1 MIKYHF
7 YKFLL
12 SISEEAEVD
21 LTKPQI
27 SHKGEKS
34 KMQVSKL
41 PQRVPK
47 KEKAMMNMTESSE
60 SCENVK
66 EAGVTV
72 DKESVKAG
80 EMVTKENPKPSKK
93 EKKGRKEKNVES
105 VDRRGTFVLAN
116 AKDLEL
122 DTKNSR
128 TEKIGKEKEEED
140 SGDRR
145 KTFVKPGGQA
155 KEDTVKNDR
164 RGTFVVPPNP
174 VVDEADGR
182 EELEPMEDVDQ
193 TRYFNTDMEMTEVF
207 NFTQQISTESINR
220 SNESSRPG
228 SAKGEKGMEQKGR
241 ESRPGSGK
249 SEKRTE
255 PTDQDKKT
263 NTKEDSLQKKEESSK
278 KSSMKTKESSGKP
291 DLDLLKSKLEKIK
304 STDSTRLS
312 KGSKDVSEGKSEK
325 SNERRDSDDGHGKS
339 VVEMRVSKPGNFEY
353 RVSRKQE
360 DGTRQPVPQKPVSR
374 SRSKGKVKL
383 SKSTSEVITSIAKTP
398 GKPRN
403 VFDFGD
409 RTPTVTLD
417 LKSLSDDSVSA
428 DKEHQ
433 KGIESK
439 KGEKNQKSKEN
450 KKEKDVL
457 NAKPSEEKETKIKS
471 SKTVKD
477 QKLLP
482 DNPVYYVPLAKGSP
496 AVVKEPSRQS
506 RRSRSK
512 PRRYRE
518 VSSDE
523 EEMDDEDGDVKG
535 QQRSKSRRRFSSGE
549 EVEKSGRRTRSQSRG
564 RKKDGKKDEEE
575 KDKDYEPAMAKK
587 QRQSRGRS
595 RTRRNDDED
604 EEVKVTKERASRSR
618 TRKAVEQQQNEDEGK
633 SEDLE
638 EVKIVRKTRS
648 RSRARSVKSRAGVME
663 DEDEASQEKMME
675 KSPDQN
681 QKETE
686 IAVSVDNVRRSS
698 KPFLESLRKSTDVS
712 EKVDKEQA
720 KAFLASLV
728 NNKEK
733 DKEPA
738 TSNKHAEVLVPSS
751 SEEEMEEKP
760 VEDGQRMSV
769 NESLVEDVQDTS
781 EQQSC
786 APVLPE
792 KKMKRKREEVDG
804 GKCTKGEVEDAEKVT
819 EIKKVDVDSAAE
831 VKKSVK
837 KEEKKEPSRKEKETK
852 VNGNPA
858 ITDSSTSDNLPV
870 VNDRLSQFVR
880 ERGRPK
886 PIVMEEDDDITFS
899 DFDKLYKH
907 VSAKRSMESEKD
919 GKVNNQEKAVEVKTK
934 EKVGNSEKASQEDLD
949 FKTPSVPSRKSTKSA
964 AKSRSKKSSKKK
976 SKDEEQKS
984 GEVQGSEKEN
994 SVEQVSH

>member
-1 MIKYHF
+1 MCLDDVEPLSDLDSS
-7 YKFLL
+7 LL
-12 SISEEAEVD
+12 NHGINEEAEVD

-27 SHKGEKS
+27 SHKSEKS

-93 EKKGRKEKNVES
+93 EKKGRKEKNMES

-122 DTKNSR
+122 DTKIVGR
-128 TEKIGKEKEEED
+128 KRLEKRK
-140 SGDRR
+140 RR
-145 KTFVKPGGQA
+145 KILVIG
-155 KEDTVKNDR
+155 ER
-164 RGTFVVPPNP
+164 L
-174 VVDEADGR
+174 VDEADGR

-228 SAKGEKGMEQKGR
+228 SAKGEKGTEQKGT

-263 NTKEDSLQKKEESSK
+263 NTKEESLQKKEESSK
-278 KSSMKTKESSGKP
+278 KSLMKTKESSGKP

-312 KGSKDVSEGKSEK
+312 KGSKDVSDGKSEK
-325 SNERRDSDDGHGKS
+325 SNERRDSDDGH
-339 VVEMRVSKPGNFEY
+339 
-353 RVSRKQE
+353 
-360 DGTRQPVPQKPVSR
+360 
-374 SRSKGKVKL
+374 GKVKL

-417 LKSLSDDSVSA
+417 LKSLNDDSESA

-439 KGEKNQKSKEN
+439 KGEK
-450 KKEKDVL
+450 
-457 NAKPSEEKETKIKS
+457 IK
-471 SKTVKD
+471 T
-477 QKLLP
+477 
-482 DNPVYYVPLAKGSP
+482 KGSP

-512 PRRYRE
+512 PRTYRE

-523 EEMDDEDGDVKG
+523 EEMEEEDGDVKG

-564 RKKDGKKDEEE
+564 RKKDEKKDEEE
-575 KDKDYEPAMAKK
+575 EDKDYEPAIAKK

-618 TRKAVEQQQNEDEGK
+618 TRKAVEQQQNDGEGK

-648 RSRARSVKSRAGVME
+648 RSRARSVKSRAEVME
-663 DEDEASQEKMME
+663 DEDEAPQEKMSE
-675 KSPDQN
+675 KCPDQN

-686 IAVSVDNVRRSS
+686 IAVSDDNVRRSS

-712 EKVDKEQA
+712 DKVDKEQA

-733 DKEPA
+733 DKEPV

-751 SEEEMEEKP
+751 SEEEMEEKAM
-760 VEDGQRMSV
+760 EDGQRISV
-769 NESLVEDVQDTS
+769 NESLVEDVQDTKN
-781 EQQSC
+781 E
-786 APVLPE
+786 A
-792 KKMKRKREEVDG
+792 KREEVEGD
-804 GKCTKGEVEDAEKVT
+804 KCTKGEVEDAEKVT

-837 KEEKKEPSRKEKETK
+837 KGDKKEPSTKEKETK

-886 PIVMEEDDDITFS
+886 LIVMEEDDDITFS

-934 EKVGNSEKASQEDLD
+934 EKVGNSEKASQDDLD

-994 SVEQVSH
+994 SVEQNVSQSKKKLRC

>member
-1 MIKYHF
+1 M
-7 YKFLL
+7 
-12 SISEEAEVD
+12 
-21 LTKPQI
+21 
-27 SHKGEKS
+27 
-34 KMQVSKL
+34 
-41 PQRVPK
+41 PK
-47 KEKAMMNMTESSE
+47 KEKAMINTTESSE
-60 SCENVK
+60 STENVK
-66 EAGVTV
+66 GAGVTV
-72 DKESVKAG
+72 NKESVKAG
-80 EMVTKENPKPSKK
+80 EVVTKENSKPSKK
-93 EKKGRKEKNVES
+93 EKKGRNEKALES
-105 VDRRGTFVLAN
+105 VDRRGTFVVAD
-116 AKDLEL
+116 AKDLES
-122 DTKNSR
+122 DKKICR
-128 TEKIGKEKEEED
+128 FEKIETEKEEED

-145 KTFVKPGGQA
+145 KTFVKPGGQT
-155 KEDTVKNDR
+155 KEDAGKNDR

-174 VVDEADGR
+174 VVDEAGGR
-182 EELEPMEDVDQ
+182 EELEPMEDEDQ

-228 SAKGEKGMEQKGR
+228 SAKGEKGTEQKDT
-241 ESRPGSGK
+241 EARPGSGK
-249 SEKRTE
+249 SEKGT
-255 PTDQDKKT
+255 DKKEHKEKK
-263 NTKEDSLQKKEESSK
+263 TKEDSLQKKEESSK
-278 KSSMKTKESSGKP
+278 KSSVKTKESSGKP

-312 KGSKDVSEGKSEK
+312 NGSKDISEEKSEK

-353 RVSRKQE
+353 RVSRKQD
-360 DGTRQPVPQKPVSR
+360 DGTRKPVPQKPVSR

-383 SKSTSEVITSIAKTP
+383 SKSTSEVITNIAKTP

-417 LKSLSDDSVSA
+417 LKSLNNDSESA

-433 KGIESK
+433 KGTESK
-439 KGEKNQKSKEN
+439 KAEKDQKSKEN

-457 NAKPSEEKETKIKS
+457 NCKPSEEKEPKIKS

-496 AVVKEPSRQS
+496 AVVKEPTRQS

-512 PRRYRE
+512 PRTYRE
-518 VSSDE
+518 ASSDE
-523 EEMDDEDGDVKG
+523 EEMEEEDGDVKG

-564 RKKDGKKDEEE
+564 RKKNGKKDEEE
-575 KDKDYEPAMAKK
+575 EDKNYEPAVAKK

-618 TRKAVEQQQNEDEGK
+618 TRKAVEQQENDDGGK

-648 RSRARSVKSRAGVME
+648 RSRARSVKSRAEVME

-675 KSPDQN
+675 KCPDEN

-686 IAVSVDNVRRSS
+686 IAISVDNVRKSS
-698 KPFLESLRKSTDVS
+698 RPFLESLRKSTDVS
-712 EKVDKEQA
+712 DKVDKEQA

-733 DKEPA
+733 DKEPV

-751 SEEEMEEKP
+751 SEEEIEEKA

-769 NESLVEDVQDTS
+769 NESLVEDVQDAN
-781 EQQSC
+781 EQVSC
-786 APVLPE
+786 SPVLPE
-792 KKMKRKREEVDG
+792 KRMKRKRGGVDDD
-804 GKCTKGEVEDAEKVT
+804 KCTKEEEQDAKKVT
-819 EIKKVDVDSAAE
+819 EFKKADVDSAAE

-837 KEEKKEPSRKEKETK
+837 KEDKKEPSRKEKEAK
-852 VNGNPA
+852 VIGNPA
-858 ITDSSTSDNLPV
+858 VADLSTTDSLPV

-934 EKVGNSEKASQEDLD
+934 EKVGSSEEASQENLD

-976 SKDEEQKS
+976 SKDEEQKPK
-984 GEVQGSEKEN
+984 EEQGSEKEN
-994 SVEQVSH
+994 SVEQVSP

>member
-1 MIKYHF
+1 M
-7 YKFLL
+7 
-12 SISEEAEVD
+12 
-21 LTKPQI
+21 
-27 SHKGEKS
+27 
-34 KMQVSKL
+34 
-41 PQRVPK
+41 PK
-47 KEKAMMNMTESSE
+47 KEKAMINTTESSE
-60 SCENVK
+60 STENVK
-66 EAGVTV
+66 GAGVTV
-72 DKESVKAG
+72 NKESVKAG
-80 EMVTKENPKPSKK
+80 EVVTKENSKPSKK
-93 EKKGRKEKNVES
+93 EKKGRNEKALES
-105 VDRRGTFVLAN
+105 VDRRGTFVVAD
-116 AKDLEL
+116 AKDLES
-122 DTKNSR
+122 DKKICR
-128 TEKIGKEKEEED
+128 FEKIETEKEEED

-145 KTFVKPGGQA
+145 KTFVKPGGQT
-155 KEDTVKNDR
+155 KEDAGKNDR

-174 VVDEADGR
+174 VVDEAGGR
-182 EELEPMEDVDQ
+182 EELEPMEDEDQ

-228 SAKGEKGMEQKGR
+228 SAKGEKGTEQKDT
-241 ESRPGSGK
+241 EARPGSGK
-249 SEKRTE
+249 SEKGT
-255 PTDQDKKT
+255 DKKEHKEKK
-263 NTKEDSLQKKEESSK
+263 TKEDSLQKKEESSK
-278 KSSMKTKESSGKP
+278 KSSVKTKESSGKP

-312 KGSKDVSEGKSEK
+312 NGSKDISEEKSEK

-353 RVSRKQE
+353 RVSRKQD
-360 DGTRQPVPQKPVSR
+360 DGTRKPVPQKPVSR

-383 SKSTSEVITSIAKTP
+383 SKSTSEVITNIAKTP

-417 LKSLSDDSVSA
+417 LKSLNNDSESA

-433 KGIESK
+433 KGTESK
-439 KGEKNQKSKEN
+439 KAEKDQKSKEN

-457 NAKPSEEKETKIKS
+457 NCKPSEEKEPKIKS

-496 AVVKEPSRQS
+496 AVVKEPTRQS

-512 PRRYRE
+512 PRTYRE
-518 VSSDE
+518 ASSDE
-523 EEMDDEDGDVKG
+523 EEMEEEDGDVKG

-564 RKKDGKKDEEE
+564 RKKNGKKDEEE
-575 KDKDYEPAMAKK
+575 EDKNYEPAVAKK

-618 TRKAVEQQQNEDEGK
+618 TRKAVEQQENDDGGK

-648 RSRARSVKSRAGVME
+648 RSRARSVKSRAEVME

-675 KSPDQN
+675 KCPDEN

-686 IAVSVDNVRRSS
+686 IAISVDNVRKSS
-698 KPFLESLRKSTDVS
+698 RPFLESLRKSTDVS
-712 EKVDKEQA
+712 DKVDKEQA

-733 DKEPA
+733 DKEPV

-751 SEEEMEEKP
+751 SEEEIEEKA

-769 NESLVEDVQDTS
+769 NESLVEDVQDAN
-781 EQQSC
+781 EQVSC
-786 APVLPE
+786 SPVLPE
-792 KKMKRKREEVDG
+792 KRMKRKRGEVDDD
-804 GKCTKGEVEDAEKVT
+804 KCTKEEEQDAKKVT
-819 EIKKVDVDSAAE
+819 EFKKADVDSAAE

-837 KEEKKEPSRKEKETK
+837 KEDKKEPSRKEKEAK
-852 VNGNPA
+852 VIGNPA
-858 ITDSSTSDNLPV
+858 VADLSTTDSLPV

-934 EKVGNSEKASQEDLD
+934 EKVGSSEEASQENLD

-976 SKDEEQKS
+976 SKDEEQKPK
-984 GEVQGSEKEN
+984 EEQGSEKEN
-994 SVEQVSH
+994 SVEQVSP

>member
-1 MIKYHF
+1 MCLDDVEPLSDLDSS
-7 YKFLL
+7 LL
-12 SISEEAEVD
+12 NHGINEEAEVD

-27 SHKGEKS
+27 SHKSEKS

-66 EAGVTV
+66 EAG
-72 DKESVKAG
+72 SG
-80 EMVTKENPKPSKK
+80 I
-93 EKKGRKEKNVES
+93 GH
-105 VDRRGTFVLAN
+105 
-116 AKDLEL
+116 
-122 DTKNSR
+122 KNSR

-155 KEDTVKNDR
+155 KEDIVKNDR

-228 SAKGEKGMEQKGR
+228 SAKGEKGTEQKGT

-263 NTKEDSLQKKEESSK
+263 NTKEESLQKKEESSK
-278 KSSMKTKESSGKP
+278 KSLMKTKESSGKP

-312 KGSKDVSEGKSEK
+312 KGSKDVSDGKSEK
-325 SNERRDSDDGHGKS
+325 SNERRDSDDGH
-339 VVEMRVSKPGNFEY
+339 
-353 RVSRKQE
+353 
-360 DGTRQPVPQKPVSR
+360 
-374 SRSKGKVKL
+374 GKVKL

-417 LKSLSDDSVSA
+417 LKSLNDDSESA

-439 KGEKNQKSKEN
+439 KGEK
-450 KKEKDVL
+450 
-457 NAKPSEEKETKIKS
+457 IK
-471 SKTVKD
+471 T
-477 QKLLP
+477 
-482 DNPVYYVPLAKGSP
+482 KGSP

-512 PRRYRE
+512 PRTYRE

-523 EEMDDEDGDVKG
+523 EEMEEEDGDVKG

-564 RKKDGKKDEEE
+564 RKKDEKKDEEE
-575 KDKDYEPAMAKK
+575 EDKDYEPAIAKK

-618 TRKAVEQQQNEDEGK
+618 TRKAVEQQQNDGEGK

-648 RSRARSVKSRAGVME
+648 RSRARSVKSRAEVME
-663 DEDEASQEKMME
+663 DEDEAPQEKMSE
-675 KSPDQN
+675 KCPDQN

-686 IAVSVDNVRRSS
+686 IAVSDDNVRRSS

-712 EKVDKEQA
+712 DKVDKEQA

-733 DKEPA
+733 DKEPV

-751 SEEEMEEKP
+751 SEEEMEEKAM
-760 VEDGQRMSV
+760 EDGQRISV

-781 EQQSC
+781 EQVSC

-792 KKMKRKREEVDG
+792 KKMKRNERRW
-804 GKCTKGEVEDAEKVT
+804 KVINAPK
-819 EIKKVDVDSAAE
+819 ERWKMQKK
-831 VKKSVK
+831 
-837 KEEKKEPSRKEKETK
+837 
-852 VNGNPA
+852 
-858 ITDSSTSDNLPV
+858 
-870 VNDRLSQFVR
+870 
-880 ERGRPK
+880 
-886 PIVMEEDDDITFS
+886 
-899 DFDKLYKH
+899 
-907 VSAKRSMESEKD
+907 
-919 GKVNNQEKAVEVKTK
+919 
-934 EKVGNSEKASQEDLD
+934 
-949 FKTPSVPSRKSTKSA
+949 
-964 AKSRSKKSSKKK
+964 
-976 SKDEEQKS
+976 
-984 GEVQGSEKEN
+984 
-994 SVEQVSH
+994 